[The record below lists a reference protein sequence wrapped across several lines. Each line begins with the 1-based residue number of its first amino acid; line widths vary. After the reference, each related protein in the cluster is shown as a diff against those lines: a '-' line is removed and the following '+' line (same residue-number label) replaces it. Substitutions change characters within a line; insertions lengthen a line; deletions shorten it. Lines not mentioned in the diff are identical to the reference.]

1 MNGPHGCRKIQFKAA
16 GQGEPVHQRNC
27 DTRMNQIIT
36 FVIWKEAAAMVVF
49 MAQPDG
55 SAEEQVMK
63 FLIEQEGNA

>member
-1 MNGPHGCRKIQFKAA
+1 MNH
-16 GQGEPVHQRNC
+16 
-27 DTRMNQIIT
+27 IIT
-36 FVIWKEAAAMVVF
+36 FVIWTEAAAMVVF